1 MGPHGVTLNVEKNY
15 LKQGSIMTRV
25 FIICLL
31 FLLCVSCA
39 HSPAPEGLLRDP
51 DIVSFESSEAKLF
64 GASLLLTGRLKKP
77 PGDGP
82 FPAIELLHGC
92 GGVQPKR
99 DHLWAERLVSWGY
112 VTLQVDSF
120 QPRGI
125 TSVCT
130 MGGKEAADMLARRV
144 TDAYDARHYLTG
156 LPFVD
161 SKRIAVMGWSNGGAT
176 TLNALYPKRDD
187 PFKAAVAMYPSCRK
201 SLADL
206 NAPLL
211 ILIGAKDD
219 WTPAERCVSMMPS
232 GKSNFE
238 VALHVY
244 PDAYHAYDTIGKSRE
259 VKGSLGSSHHLEHNP
274 IAEKDSIVRVKE
286 FLGKY
291 LQR

>member
-1 MGPHGVTLNVEKNY
+1 
-15 LKQGSIMTRV
+15 MTRA

-31 FLLCVSCA
+31 FLSCVSCA

-51 DIVSFESSEAKLF
+51 DIVSFKSSETKLF
-64 GASLLLTGRLKKP
+64 GASLLLAGRLKKP

-82 FPAIELLHGC
+82 FPAIVLLHGC

-99 DHLWAERLVSWGY
+99 DHLWAKRLVSWGY

-120 QPRGI
+120 KPRGI

-144 TDAYDARHYLTG
+144 TDAYDARHYLIS

-201 SLADL
+201 SLAEL

-232 GKSNFE
+232 GKSNFG
-238 VALHVY
+238 VAC
-244 PDAYHAYDTIGKSRE
+244 AYDVHCNNLRLSENVLSNFMTFVGNASQNIYSPE
-259 VKGSLGSSHHLEHNP
+259 
-274 IAEKDSIVRVKE
+274 IAADLLYDLYFGVIWIIICN
-286 FLGKY
+286 
-291 LQR
+291 

>member
-1 MGPHGVTLNVEKNY
+1 MPNAI
-15 LKQGSIMTRV
+15 IM
-25 FIICLL
+25 CLL
-31 FLLCVSCA
+31 LLACVSCA
-39 HSPAPEGLLRDP
+39 HNPAPEGLFCDP
-51 DIVSFESSEAKLF
+51 DVASFTSSEANFF
-64 GASLLLTGRLKKP
+64 GDSLMLAGRLQKP
-77 PGDGP
+77 AGDGP
-82 FPAIELLHGC
+82 FPAVVLLHGC

-99 DHLWAERLVSWGY
+99 DHLWAARLVSWGY

-130 MGGKEAADMLARRV
+130 MGGKEAAEMLARRV
-144 TDAYDARHYLTG
+144 TDAYDAQHYLTG

-161 SKRIAVMGWSNGGAT
+161 SKRIAIMGWSNGGIT

-187 PFKAAVAMYPSCRK
+187 QFHVAVAMYPSCRK

-211 ILIGAKDD
+211 VLIGAKDD
-219 WTPAERCVSMMPS
+219 WTPAKSCLAMIPS
-232 GKSNFE
+232 GKSNYE
-238 VALHVY
+238 VALRVY
-244 PDAYHAYDTIGKSRE
+244 PEAYHAFDMIGKPRK
-259 VKGSLGSSHHLEHNP
+259 VKGSRGSSHHLEHNP
-274 IAEKDSIVRVKE
+274 DAEKDSIVMVRE